1 VKGRLDVS
9 SRTVKNTIQR
19 HEAPLIIP
27 SWATLDAF
35 AGVVSMNDGVKLT
48 DMEPLTTLFVR
59 TKNSV
64 YRIIVSANSNVL
76 IQGGEFFPKMAEARL
91 NGSGC
96 GRSVLKVA
104 WIGVGLCMEIYQG
117 SRRIITSP
125 VHAVYVEPCPSG
137 VERSVH

>member
-1 VKGRLDVS
+1 MS

-19 HEAPLIIP
+19 YEAPLIIP
-27 SWATLDAF
+27 SSATLDAF

-48 DMEPLTTLFVR
+48 DIEPLTTLFVR
-59 TKNSV
+59 TRNSV

-91 NGSGC
+91 NGSGY

-104 WIGVGLCMEIYQG
+104 WIGVGLFMEIYQG

-125 VHAVYVEPCPSG
+125 VRAVHVEPWPSG